1 MKLRLPNSGNI
12 VSIVAGC
19 IGLLAAVLVG
29 TGEFL
34 LHFDPMARYAGGY
47 VFWVYAE
54 PCGLILTFLGSGGR
68 NAATIFSLR

>member
-34 LHFDPMARYAGGY
+34 LHFDPMARYAGCY
-47 VFWVYAE
+47 VFFEAVSGRGDPLARVAVRTY
-54 PCGLILTFLGSGGR
+54 PCV
-68 NAATIFSLR
+68 FSSRL